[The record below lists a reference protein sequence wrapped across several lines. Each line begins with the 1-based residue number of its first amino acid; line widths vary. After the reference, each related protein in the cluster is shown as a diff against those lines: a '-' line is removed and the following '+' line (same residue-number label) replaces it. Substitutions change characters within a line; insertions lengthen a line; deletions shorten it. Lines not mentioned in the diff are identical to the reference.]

1 MHHFIY
7 FKANTDVGN
16 VCLLRLRPKEIVAS
30 RRRCD
35 RGPFAQQ
42 WCRSARNFKQR
53 RCGCRRSHWL
63 VLVAEESCKVVGC
76 MFGSQSLITSWSALS
91 SLFTCPCLPRSYPV
105 NTWRSLFDSYNE
117 CVVCDFNIKS
127 CLLTSVCSSFS
138 CPWPTVSC
146 SVPCIKPRR
155 CGHGSLSHLDYRQ
168 CWLSSCI
175 MMVRFSFTRSSTCKS
190 LSVMRS
196 EHSRDVIR
204 AAVKVSNDNLLHAR
218 LVTTRSLTLDFFM
231 HSLKQIR
238 TRSAIMSPTIGNLRV
253 AAGIT
258 RFNVTNYG
266 LHMRYS

>member
-1 MHHFIY
+1 MSLFAAILSRQY
-7 FKANTDVGN
+7 LTFFVWF
-16 VCLLRLRPKEIVAS
+16 VQRMRRLRLQHQVLFADVSMLAS
-30 RRRCD
+30 
-35 RGPFAQQ
+35 
-42 WCRSARNFKQR
+42 
-53 RCGCRRSHWL
+53 
-63 VLVAEESCKVVGC
+63 E
-76 MFGSQSLITSWSALS
+76 
-91 SLFTCPCLPRSYPV
+91 
-105 NTWRSLFDSYNE
+105 
-117 CVVCDFNIKS
+117 
-127 CLLTSVCSSFS
+127 SSFS

-146 SVPCIKPRR
+146 SVPCIEPRR

-218 LVTTRSLTLDFFM
+218 LVTTCSLTLNFFM

-266 LHMRYS
+266 LHIETALFLD